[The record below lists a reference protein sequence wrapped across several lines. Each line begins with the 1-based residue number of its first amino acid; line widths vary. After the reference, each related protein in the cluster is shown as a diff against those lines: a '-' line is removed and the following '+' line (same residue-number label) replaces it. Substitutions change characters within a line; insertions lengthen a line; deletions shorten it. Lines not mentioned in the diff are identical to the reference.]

1 MGRRFESGRWL
12 MMSLREDPERLK
24 ARLADLEAQMQHPDF
39 WREKEVAQRVVQ
51 EYQQLKEAL
60 EQGGSVT
67 NASAVLSFVAGAGG
81 LDAEDFAAMLV
92 EMYRRWA
99 QLRGFGFRPLHEH
112 RNDHGGY
119 RNATF
124 LVEGRGAYGQ
134 LRSEHGV
141 HRLVRISPFNA
152 NQKRHTS
159 FVLVEVL
166 PHIPHIRSLELSE
179 ADLEWSFA
187 RSGGPGGQNV
197 NKRETAV
204 RLTHKPTGI
213 TVHVD
218 SERTQHANREIALQL
233 LEAKL
238 LQKLEE
244 ERKETIA
251 ELTPSVGQIAWG
263 NQIRSY
269 ILHPYQLVKDHRTGV
284 EERDVEGVL
293 SGALLDRFL
302 QAEGANAQ

>member
-12 MMSLREDPERLK
+12 MQPTTQPTDIT
-24 ARLADLEAQMQHPDF
+24 ARLAELEAKMASPDF
-39 WREKEVAQRVVQ
+39 WRDKEEAQRVVR
-51 EYQQLKEAL
+51 EYQELKEVLESGNSL
-60 EQGGSVT
+60 EQANAALSV
-67 NASAVLSFVAGAGG
+67 VAGAGG
-81 LDAEDFAAMLV
+81 LDAEDFARMLV

-99 QLRGFGFRPLHEH
+99 ERNGFAMRPFHENI
-112 RNDHGGY
+112 NDHGGY

-124 LVEGRGAYGQ
+124 LVQGKGAYRL
-134 LRSEHGV
+134 LRGEHGV
-141 HRLVRISPFNA
+141 HRLVRMSPFNA

-166 PHIPHIRSLELSE
+166 PHLPQAHQVEIPE

-187 RSGGPGGQNV
+187 RSSGPGGQNV

-213 TVHVD
+213 MVHVD
-218 SERTQHANREIALQL
+218 SERSQHANREAALRL
-233 LEAKL
+233 LAAKL
-238 LQKLEE
+238 LKKLEE

-251 ELTPSVGQIAWG
+251 ELTPSVNQIAWG

-269 ILHPYQLVKDHRTGV
+269 VLHPYQLIKDHRSSV
-284 EERDVEGVL
+284 EETDVEGVL
-293 SGALLDRFL
+293 SGEKLDVFL
-302 QAEGANAQ
+302 SGSSS